1 MDQRVRAVEGRG
13 DRGRI
18 SQVAGDE
25 PQTGPVGRRP
35 APGIPDEGEDL
46 VAAGEE
52 LADDRATDEPAAAGD
67 RDAHQ

>member
-1 MDQRVRAVEGRG
+1 MDQRIGAFEGRG

-18 SQVAGDE
+18 AQVVGDE
-25 PQTGPVGRRP
+25 PKPGPRRRRP
-35 APGIPDEGEDL
+35 AAGIADEGDDL

-52 LADDRATDEPAAAGD
+52 LADDRAADEPAAAGD